1 MDETT
6 MARDLR
12 LSKFFDTIHRK
23 TGLTDVDE
31 MVALFSDTQRQEGL
45 RHDVAAAQSQV
56 EALTKEKD
64 GLMQDLQEQLLGTR
78 ESTSKVLEQYDV
90 PMERAQHR
98 LRHNSSRYV
107 CMKKLETNFR
117 VWAKSMGDR
126 VQGEVPTSGT
136 GDRGQELLKALEVL
150 ESRIVKIQKSVE
162 GNAPAQDLVAEASIS
177 RLTDDSSIDA
187 QLPVPPPAQ
196 NAAAPVLVLKQ
207 QASFNQRVFLDSEKV
222 GKAEPGLVP
231 AASPRADK
239 LLEEDRNH
247 EGDSAAQQK
256 SGLFRQKKGA
266 SGGRGRFFSRR

>member
-1 MDETT
+1 M
-6 MARDLR
+6 
-12 LSKFFDTIHRK
+12 
-23 TGLTDVDE
+23 
-31 MVALFSDTQRQEGL
+31 
-45 RHDVAAAQSQV
+45 AAAQSQV
-56 EALTKEKD
+56 DALTKEKD

-78 ESTSKVLEQYDV
+78 ESTSKVLEQYDA

-107 CMKKLETNFR
+107 SMKKLETNFR
-117 VWAKSMGDR
+117 VWAKSMVDR

-162 GNAPAQDLVAEASIS
+162 GNAPAQELVAEASIS

-187 QLPVPPPAQ
+187 QLPMPPPAQ
-196 NAAAPVLVLKQ
+196 SAAAPVLVLKQ
-207 QASFNQRVFLDSEKV
+207 QASFNQRVFMDGEKAE
-222 GKAEPGLVP
+222 KAEPGLVP
-231 AASPRADK
+231 APSPRADK

-247 EGDSAAQQK
+247 EGESAQQK
-256 SGLFRQKKGA
+256 SGLFRKKKGA